1 MLESRNMVQEKS
13 LCLIS
18 WNCHVGQ
25 LLRKEH
31 KEMFSGLVGNAQAG
45 LWDGRKL
52 GSVARSSRTV
62 AENTV
67 ICIRIVRTL
76 WKQEVP
82 HQGFENRDVFVFLG
96 CLEFSRQVLVFLLRG
111 EDRDATE
118 GITCHW
124 WSCSLTWL
132 FLMAH
137 LCADNDLGLHDIA
150 SNQSHYHF
158 PLGTGIKGW
167 CWRN

>member
-1 MLESRNMVQEKS
+1 MPYILE
-13 LCLIS
+13 L
-18 WNCHVGQ
+18 
-25 LLRKEH
+25 
-31 KEMFSGLVGNAQAG
+31 FSGLVGSAQAG

-52 GSVARSSRTV
+52 GSVAKSSRTV

-67 ICIRIVRTL
+67 ICIRIVRTP
-76 WKQEVP
+76 WKQAVP

-118 GITCHW
+118 GTTCHW
-124 WSCSLTWL
+124 RSCSLMWL

-137 LCADNDLGLHDIA
+137 SCADNDLGLHGIA
-150 SNQSHYHF
+150 SNQSHYHS
-158 PLGTGIKGW
+158 PLGTGIKGR